1 MRLQRFDGQRL
12 RAVGHQEVGA
22 RDCAGTRALLRACRL
37 GAGPATRPALMP
49 WLPPRI
55 EWPFGV
61 FHVADPEVARRACLL
76 LDGTWQLVDA
86 ASVAARLRVRFAAL
100 AADLAWWRA
109 LAPHDAWDAGV
120 ARTVAGLQGFRP
132 RRATLIVV
140 EQAPVD
146 EAGLRVLCELERQ
159 APGWPR
165 AVRVVLAGG
174 PVPGLA
180 RPVVW

>member
-61 FHVADPEVARRACLL
+61 FHVADP
-76 LDGTWQLVDA
+76 
-86 ASVAARLRVRFAAL
+86 
-100 AADLAWWRA
+100 
-109 LAPHDAWDAGV
+109 
-120 ARTVAGLQGFRP
+120 
-132 RRATLIVV
+132 
-140 EQAPVD
+140 
-146 EAGLRVLCELERQ
+146 
-159 APGWPR
+159 
-165 AVRVVLAGG
+165 
-174 PVPGLA
+174 
-180 RPVVW
+180 